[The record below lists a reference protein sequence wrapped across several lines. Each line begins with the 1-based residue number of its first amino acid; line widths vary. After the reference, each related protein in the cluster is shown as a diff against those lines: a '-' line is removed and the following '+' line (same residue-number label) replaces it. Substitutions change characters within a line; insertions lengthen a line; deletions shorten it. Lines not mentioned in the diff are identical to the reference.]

1 MDAVLNRVSSPTFV
15 GRADELAAL
24 EGALGRAAAGVPA
37 FTFIAGESG
46 VGKSRLV
53 AELETRARHAGA
65 RVFVGHCLELG
76 GAAIPYAPLVDALR
90 PIARE
95 LVDCG
100 SDLVDALPPAS
111 RAALAQLMPEFSGRA
126 GTDSATD
133 DGTHQARVFEA
144 LLALIERLGRVQPV
158 VLVLEDLHWAD
169 QSTRDFLTFLVRS
182 ARDEPLSL
190 VVTYRSDELHR
201 RHPLRPLLA
210 ELERTPGVERLGLE
224 RFSRDELAAQVSAIL
239 DAPAPE
245 ELADRLFERSE
256 GNALYTEELLAAS
269 GDGCLELPETLRD
282 LLVAR
287 VERLS
292 DTAQE
297 VVRTISVEHPMR
309 HALLAALCELD
320 EADLL
325 RGLREAVAHQVLV
338 SGSGETYAF
347 RHALVGEAVYGDLLP
362 GERSALH
369 ARLAELVDA
378 RHELM
383 GDMPAAA
390 VAGILACHWNAAH
403 DVPRALGAS
412 VAAGLAAKRVLA
424 FSEAKRHFERAL
436 ELWERVPDAEQR
448 AGCDR
453 VDVLRHA
460 ALAAAYAGESAR
472 SLALAR
478 SAIAEVDAGAD
489 PLRAAFL
496 YERLGHYLRWA
507 GETEEGFA
515 AYARAMELLPDG
527 ESAQRA
533 RLLEHRARGLMLR
546 GRFEEG
552 AAGGEEALA
561 MAERCDDSSVQVRA
575 LNTVGLSRA
584 ALGDAEAGIAMLRRS
599 RDLAAESG
607 RNADYVQAITNLSEV
622 LDLTGRTRDGLA
634 EVEAGMEMLRANP
647 ERTSY
652 DTFMELQ
659 GVSFLI
665 KLGRLDELEHGL
677 PTPKFGDAVGTT
689 PIFLAELRTRL
700 ALLTGELGEAR
711 RQLDEFRRL
720 CLGTLD
726 PQWMEPLH
734 ALEAQIALLEDR
746 PGDARDAVR
755 RGLASL
761 DGVEDG
767 ARIVRLA
774 WTGLMVEATAAERA
788 RALAEPASQADA
800 ERLLAE
806 LDRARDMPGR
816 WADAPAYEA
825 LALAESG
832 RMQVALGGAA
842 PDPGAWQGAAAAFA
856 ALEQPW
862 PAAYAGF
869 RAAEAHVQA
878 GDRSSAV
885 APLREARERA
895 GAMGAAPLLD
905 EIDALARRA
914 RLSIAPEAE
923 PAGEDAADAP
933 ESPAD
938 QLGLTPRELEV
949 LLLVA
954 TGRTNREIGAELFM
968 SEKTA
973 SVHVS
978 RILAKLEVG
987 GRVEAAAVAH
997 RLGLTGP
1004 RATV

>member
-1 MDAVLNRVSSPTFV
+1 MDAVLHRVSSPTFV

-24 EGALGRAAAGVPA
+24 DGALGRAAAGVPA
-37 FTFIAGESG
+37 FTFVAGESG

-53 AELETRARHAGA
+53 AELETRAVSAGA

-95 LVDCG
+95 LVECG
-100 SDLVDALPPAS
+100 SEIADALPPAS
-111 RAALAQLMPEFSGRA
+111 RAALAELMPEFRSPDAA
-126 GTDSATD
+126 G
-133 DGTHQARVFEA
+133 DGDGGHQARVFEA

-182 ARDEPLSL
+182 ARTEPLSL

-210 ELERTPGVERLGLE
+210 ELERTPGVDRLGLE
-224 RFSRDELAAQVSAIL
+224 RFNRDELVAQISAIL
-239 DAPAPE
+239 DAPATD

-256 GNALYTEELLAAS
+256 GNPLYTEELLAAS
-269 GDGCLELPETLRD
+269 SDGCQELPETLRD

-287 VERLS
+287 VERLPE
-292 DTAQE
+292 TAQE
-297 VVRTISVEHPMR
+297 VVRVVSVEHPMR
-309 HALLAALCELD
+309 HDLLAALSDLD
-320 EADLL
+320 EAELL
-325 RGLREAVAHQVLV
+325 GGLREAVAHQVV
-338 SGSGETYAF
+338 VTGPGETYAF

-369 ARLAELVDA
+369 ARLAETVDA

-383 GDMPAAA
+383 GDAPTAA

-412 VAAGLAAKRVLA
+412 VAAGLASKRVLA
-424 FSEAKRHFERAL
+424 FSEAQRHFERAL
-436 ELWERVPDAEQR
+436 ELWDRVPDAAER

-460 ALAAAYAGESAR
+460 AAAAAYSGEAAR
-472 SLALAR
+472 SLALVR
-478 SAIAEVDAGAD
+478 GAIAEVDTRAE

-496 YERLGHYLRWA
+496 YERLGNYLRWA

-515 AYARAMELLPDG
+515 AYASATELLPDG
-527 ESAQRA
+527 DSAERA
-533 RLLEHRARGLMLR
+533 RLLEYRARGLMLR

-552 AAGGEEALA
+552 TAGGEEAMA
-561 MAERCDDSSVQVRA
+561 MAERCGDDAIRIRA
-575 LNTVGLSRA
+575 LNTVGLTRA
-584 ALGDAEAGIAMLRRS
+584 ALGDAETGIAMLRRS
-599 RDLAAESG
+599 RDLASTRGKQVEH
-607 RNADYVQAITNLSEV
+607 VQAITNLSEV
-622 LDLTGRTRDGLA
+622 LDLTGRTGEALA
-634 EVEAGMEMLRANP
+634 EVEAGMQMLHANP

-659 GVSFLI
+659 GVNFLI
-665 KLGRLDELEHGL
+665 KLGRLRELEHGL

-689 PIFLAELRTRL
+689 PIFLAELRARV
-700 ALLTGELGEAR
+700 ALLHGELTEAR

-734 ALEAQIALLEDR
+734 AMEAQIALHQER
-746 PGDARDAVR
+746 HGDARDAVR

-761 DGVEDG
+761 DRVEEG

-774 WTGLMVEATAAERA
+774 WIGLMVEATAAERS
-788 RALAEPASQADA
+788 RALAEPASEEHAA
-800 ERLLAE
+800 WLLAE
-806 LDRARDMPGR
+806 LERAATMPGR

-825 LALAESG
+825 LARAEAG
-832 RMQVALGGAA
+832 RLRVALGTGR
-842 PDPGAWQGAAAAFA
+842 PDPAAWERAVEAFA

-878 GDRSSAV
+878 GDRAAAVVPLRAARKRAEAMGV
-885 APLREARERA
+885 APLL
-895 GAMGAAPLLD
+895 G

-914 RLSIAPEAE
+914 RLAIAEAE
-923 PAGEDAADAP
+923 PAPGDQAPEAP
-933 ESPAD
+933 ESPVE

-954 TGRTNREIGAELFM
+954 AGRTNREIGAELFM

-978 RILAKLEVG
+978 RILAKLGVG

-997 RLGLTGP
+997 RLGLTEP
-1004 RATV
+1004 AASV

>member
-37 FTFIAGESG
+37 FTFVAGESG

-53 AELETRARHAGA
+53 AELESRARNAGA

-95 LVDCG
+95 LVECG
-100 SDLVDALPPAS
+100 SDLAEALPPAS
-111 RAALAQLMPEFSGRA
+111 RAALAELMPEFRA
-126 GTDSATD
+126 ADTAPDG

-182 ARDEPLSL
+182 ARDEPFSL

-210 ELERTPGVERLGLE
+210 ELERTPGVDRLGLA
-224 RFSRDELAAQVSAIL
+224 RFSRDELIAQISAIL
-239 DAPAPE
+239 DAPASDD
-245 ELADRLFERSE
+245 LADRLFERSE
-256 GNALYTEELLAAS
+256 GNPLYTEELLAAS
-269 GDGCLELPETLRD
+269 SDGSYELPETLRD

-287 VERLS
+287 VERLPEP
-292 DTAQE
+292 AQE
-297 VVRTISVEHPMR
+297 VVRVVSVEHPMR
-309 HALLAALCELD
+309 HSLLAALSELD
-320 EADLL
+320 EAELL
-325 RGLREAVAHQVLV
+325 QGLREAVAHQVLV
-338 SGSGETYAF
+338 AGSGETYAF

-369 ARLAELVDA
+369 ARLAETVDA

-383 GDMPAAA
+383 GDMPAAS

-412 VAAGLAAKRVLA
+412 VAAGLASKRVLA

-436 ELWERVPDAEQR
+436 ELWDRVPDAEER

-460 ALAAAYAGESAR
+460 ALAAAYAGEAAR

-478 SAIAEVDAGAD
+478 SAIDAVDAEAD

-496 YERLGHYLRWA
+496 HERLGHYLRWA

-527 ESAQRA
+527 ESPERA

-561 MAERCDDSSVQVRA
+561 MAERCGEPTVQVRA

-584 ALGDAEAGIAMLRRS
+584 ALGDAETGIAMLRRS
-599 RDLAAESG
+599 RDLAVESG
-607 RNADYVQAITNLSEV
+607 RNADHVQAVTNLSEV
-622 LDLTGRTRDGLA
+622 LDLTGRTREGLA
-634 EVEAGMEMLRANP
+634 EVEAAMELLRANP

-659 GVSFLI
+659 GVNFLI
-665 KLGRLDELEHGL
+665 KLGRLGELEHGL

-689 PIFLAELRTRL
+689 PIFLAELRARL
-700 ALLTGELGEAR
+700 ALLTGELPEAR
-711 RQLDEFRRL
+711 RQLEEFRRL

-734 ALEAQIALLEDR
+734 TLEALLALLEDR

-755 RGLASL
+755 RGLAAL
-761 DGVEDG
+761 EGVEDG

-788 RALAEPASQADA
+788 RALAEPASEADA

-806 LDRARDMPGR
+806 IERARDMPGR

-825 LALAESG
+825 LALAEAG
-832 RMQVALGGAA
+832 RLRVALGSGA
-842 PDPGAWQGAAAAFA
+842 PDPDGFRRAVDAFA

-869 RAAEAHVQA
+869 RAAEAHVQG
-878 GDRSSAV
+878 GDRAAAA
-885 APLREARERA
+885 APLREARGRA
-895 GAMGAAPLLD
+895 AAMGAAPLLG

-914 RLSIAPEAE
+914 RLDVAPGGRRRRGGSGVPRRPARPHPTRARGPVARRRGPHQPRDRRGAVHEREDRQRARVADPGQARGRRPRRGGGGRA
-923 PAGEDAADAP
+923 PAGNH
-933 ESPAD
+933 
-938 QLGLTPRELEV
+938 GTRC
-949 LLLVA
+949 
-954 TGRTNREIGAELFM
+954 
-968 SEKTA
+968 
-973 SVHVS
+973 
-978 RILAKLEVG
+978 
-987 GRVEAAAVAH
+987 
-997 RLGLTGP
+997 
-1004 RATV
+1004 